1 MDIVEIISTIVSALL
16 LPLLTWAVAEFKSYI
31 SAKIKNE
38 NAEKHINLAADAV
51 YTAVQQTMQTYV
63 STLKKSGEWNAE
75 SAQKA
80 FEYAKLTAIII
91 MGEQAKNAVV
101 ELTGDFD
108 AWISAKIEAYT
119 LQIKAE
125 G

>member
-1 MDIVEIISTIVSALL
+1 MDKTEMISMLIDVLI
-16 LPLLTWAVAEFKSYI
+16 LPLLAWAVSEFRKYI

-38 NAEKHINLAADAV
+38 KAEKYVNLATDAV

-63 STLKKSGEWNAE
+63 STLKKNGEWNEE

-80 FEYAKLTAIII
+80 FEQTKVTAIAV
-91 MGEQAKNAVV
+91 MGEEAKNAVV

-108 AWISAKIEAYT
+108 AWITAKIEAYT